1 MSLINFKNK
10 PNTSTA
16 VNADNLNNN
25 FSEVNLFKNIFNP
38 YAISNSPYASYDI
51 TTHKT
56 TLAANGTG
64 TSFYTYDKITFK
76 KGKTYTLTIILDALS
91 ETANGNL
98 LFRFDVDNS
107 TVISN
112 YFDVTTGDLIKTF
125 TFTPN
130 NDITPNR
137 IGVYCVN
144 AGISFLVQIEENS
157 VSTPYKDF
165 AGYIVEA
172 ASDNNGSWIKYSDGT
187 MICFQRKTFETGSVN
202 ININAGGGLYRTN
215 SFAFDN
221 FPQEFIEQ
229 PIVVK
234 SGYLSYVSEQEA
246 WFLDSSNVTSTTPGQ
261 GKFVCGVVSNQ
272 RSGYMQYIAIGR
284 WK

>member
-10 PNTSTA
+10 PDTSTA
-16 VNADNLNNN
+16 INANNLNNN

-38 YAISNSPYASYDI
+38 YGISNSPYASYDVN
-51 TTHKT
+51 THKT

-91 ETANGNL
+91 ETANGDL

-144 AGISFLVQIEENS
+144 AGISFLVQIEESS

-165 AGYIVEA
+165 AGYIVE
-172 ASDNNGSWIKYSDGT
+172 SGTNDNGSWIKYSDGT
-187 MICFQRKTFETGSVN
+187 MICSGSFTETVAVNTAWGSLYSAN
-202 ININAGGGLYRTN
+202 ISNPAVFPVAFTSVKSCIISNSGNSSCILCRTN
-215 SFAFDN
+215 YSNSGITFLIIARPSSINSESFTFDY
-221 FPQEFIEQ
+221 Q
-229 PIVVK
+229 VV
-234 SGYLSYVSEQEA
+234 
-246 WFLDSSNVTSTTPGQ
+246 
-261 GKFVCGVVSNQ
+261 
-272 RSGYMQYIAIGR
+272 GR